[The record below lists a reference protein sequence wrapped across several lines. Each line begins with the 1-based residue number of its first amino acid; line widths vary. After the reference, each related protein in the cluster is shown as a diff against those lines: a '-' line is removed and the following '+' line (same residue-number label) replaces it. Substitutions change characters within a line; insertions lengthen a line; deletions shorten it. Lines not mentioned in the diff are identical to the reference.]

1 MLFWVNFSPP
11 LFLSGSGRPHELTVR
26 QFSKPCCSVEELS
39 SGCSKWSFC
48 PSLPLSISVQCKIAF
63 GNEGRD
69 ILSRQ
74 KSGRD
79 FEDPG
84 QFATVSEF
92 AQTTAAFV
100 EKFSFGFSRIFQFCG
115 VFRKNFGG
123 KSGLV
128 DRWGNRDP
136 FKNLGHG
143 ASTVLVSRR
152 EYAEGIGLVD
162 LGR

>member
-1 MLFWVNFSPP
+1 MLSWVNFSPP
-11 LFLSGSGRPHELTVR
+11 LLSGSERPHQPTLR
-26 QFSKPCCSVEELS
+26 QFSKPCSSVKEIS
-39 SGCSKWSFC
+39 FACSKWSFC

-74 KSGRD
+74 ESGRD
-79 FEDPG
+79 FEDSG

-92 AQTTAAFV
+92 AQTTVAFI
-100 EKFSFGFSRIFQFCG
+100 EKFRCGFSRIFQFCG

>member
-1 MLFWVNFSPP
+1 MVL
-11 LFLSGSGRPHELTVR
+11 
-26 QFSKPCCSVEELS
+26 
-39 SGCSKWSFC
+39 
-48 PSLPLSISVQCKIAF
+48 LSIVALVHLCVMQNCVRKR
-63 GNEGRD
+63 GGD
-69 ILSRQ
+69 VLSPQ
-74 KSGRD
+74 ESGRD

-84 QFATVSEF
+84 QLATVSEF

-100 EKFSFGFSRIFQFCG
+100 EEFSLGFSRIFQFCG

-136 FKNLGHG
+136 FKNQGHG

-152 EYAEGIGLVD
+152 KGAEGIGLVD